1 MAQKSFYDVLLV
13 DQDATFDEIKL
24 AFKRRALQ
32 VHPDKGGSKE
42 EFHLVYQALETLAD
56 PTARK
61 KYDHGLATKTGIS
74 TGPKRNQRKRADQDT
89 HPATSSKAETK
100 TKSQMSG
107 KRPTTFAGKAPS
119 KPPRATA
126 TATPAEPQSRQTKLL
141 MKIRD
146 LLKQLPRDARNDVI
160 TNEFS
165 QKQRLL
171 LERFMADNADT
182 SQKALERAAGKSATN
197 QSGFETSSTKTPQ
210 GMMDS
215 SQDLQGSCSVALCS
229 KFRFAKPGE
238 KTKKCKRMVRK
249 AKFDAICNEPYQA
262 TTPSTVETS
271 DEPLAGKV
279 ETHTIPDTAL
289 ATKKVETTKPPK
301 KKKVF
306 KTKAQSSS
314 GCLQRS
320 GWDSGLYVATICFDS
335 FGMRT
340 GNCDFKTALEN
351 LLILTAVKQKMRN
364 HTGASAFVERLHAS
378 LISAA
383 AEHGRNLADLKLRF
397 LVHQP
402 AGCFIGGDLRS
413 PAVRSIEVFGKMRSL
428 LEPFRQYAKNMGWQS
443 VYWCYDPVHLQDA
456 WERFQIAVADT
467 WEIAG
472 VDSTDIL
479 QKICSLYEA
488 RAPFRSTGLQRWE
501 RQHMAMHD
509 KNKHRPWRLRE
520 KMNPSL
526 RLERWERRHM
536 AMEDKNKYGRV
547 RKFTPESRLSRKLL
561 TVRKLIVRWAHM
573 LKREAKLVDKE
584 RQKVIRQRKAQQ
596 KKDQEERRRVEVL
609 NEKRR
614 REAERSRREWV
625 RKRMRSDLTMDDM
638 LGPKDVPM

>member
-1 MAQKSFYDVLLV
+1 
-13 DQDATFDEIKL
+13 
-24 AFKRRALQ
+24 
-32 VHPDKGGSKE
+32 
-42 EFHLVYQALETLAD
+42 
-56 PTARK
+56 
-61 KYDHGLATKTGIS
+61 
-74 TGPKRNQRKRADQDT
+74 
-89 HPATSSKAETK
+89 
-100 TKSQMSG
+100 
-107 KRPTTFAGKAPS
+107 
-119 KPPRATA
+119 
-126 TATPAEPQSRQTKLL
+126 
-141 MKIRD
+141 
-146 LLKQLPRDARNDVI
+146 
-160 TNEFS
+160 
-165 QKQRLL
+165 
-171 LERFMADNADT
+171 MADNADT
-182 SQKALERAAGKSATN
+182 SAKALERAAGKSATN
-197 QSGFETSSTKTPQ
+197 QPGFETSSTKMPQ

-229 KFRFAKPGE
+229 KFRCAKPGG

-249 AKFDAICNEPYQA
+249 AKFDAISNEPYQA

-271 DEPLAGKV
+271 DELLAGKV

-289 ATKKVETTKPPK
+289 ATKKVEITKPPK

-472 VDSTDIL
+472 DR
-479 QKICSLYEA
+479 Y
-488 RAPFRSTGLQRWE
+488 F
-501 RQHMAMHD
+501 
-509 KNKHRPWRLRE
+509 
-520 KMNPSL
+520 
-526 RLERWERRHM
+526 
-536 AMEDKNKYGRV
+536 
-547 RKFTPESRLSRKLL
+547 
-561 TVRKLIVRWAHM
+561 
-573 LKREAKLVDKE
+573 
-584 RQKVIRQRKAQQ
+584 
-596 KKDQEERRRVEVL
+596 
-609 NEKRR
+609 
-614 REAERSRREWV
+614 AEN
-625 RKRMRSDLTMDDM
+625 LFP
-638 LGPKDVPM
+638 L